1 MFLLYHVALN
11 TVWKH
16 VGRHA
21 FLVEFNIGA
30 VYTIKSETFGM
41 FVNSGFHLIT
51 SKPRKVKL
59 FVCLFKLMEKI

>member
-1 MFLLYHVALN
+1 MLRRAYFCGKL
-11 TVWKH
+11 
-16 VGRHA
+16 
-21 FLVEFNIGA
+21 NIGA
-30 VYTIKSETFGM
+30 VSTIRSETFGM